1 MMLGFSKELP
11 LANVE
16 GSGNGGGLYRTHTHL
31 AKHCMILVDFVRC
44 HAESSIPVVKMQ
56 ATRVCR

>member
-31 AKHCMILVDFVRC
+31 AKHMILVDFARC
-44 HAESSIPVVKMQ
+44 HEERSMSVVKMQ
-56 ATRVCR
+56 ATRVCG

>member
-1 MMLGFSKELP
+1 MMLGFIKELP

-16 GSGNGGGLYRTHTHL
+16 GYGNGGGLYRTRTHL
-31 AKHCMILVDFVRC
+31 AKHMILVDFVRC
-44 HAESSIPVVKMQ
+44 HAESSMSVVKMQ